1 MNNITYSGKLD
12 LNNLKYINL
21 DPSEYEKYIVRNR
34 DLLFNRTNSKE
45 LVGKTTVYNLNSEMV
60 IAGYLIRLRTNEK
73 GNPFYISAYLNSKHG
88 KKTLVNMCKSIVGM
102 ANINAKELQRISIM
116 IPPKSLQKKFEDNFT
131 HVEKLIMKGSS
142 QLIISNNLFNN
153 LLQKAFNGELVA

>member
-1 MNNITYSGKLD
+1 
-12 LNNLKYINL
+12 
-21 DPSEYEKYIVRNR
+21 
-34 DLLFNRTNSKE
+34 
-45 LVGKTTVYNLNSEMV
+45 MV